1 MSSMAIRIRPATAA
15 DAAWI
20 MPLAPRLHDF
30 GPPPWRSRAV
40 MDQAVARVVERAL
53 TGAAADAV
61 VLAAVDASGHGLG
74 FTHVHTASDF
84 FTGETHGHV
93 SDLVVASGAEG
104 RGVGRALMAAAEQ
117 WARGRGYRLLTLN
130 VFEENRRARE
140 LYTRLGYQP
149 DTTKLVKVLR

>member
-1 MSSMAIRIRPATAA
+1 MSSKEVRIQPATVP

-20 MPLAPRLHDF
+20 VPLAPRLHDF
-30 GPPPWRSRAV
+30 GPPSWRSREV

-53 TGAAADAV
+53 TSAPADAV
-61 VLAAVDASGHGLG
+61 VLAAVDAAGRGLG
-74 FTHVHTASDF
+74 FVHVHTARDF

-93 SDLVVASGAEG
+93 SDLVVASEAEG

-117 WARGRGYRLLTLN
+117 WTRDRGYRLLSLN
-130 VFEENRRARE
+130 VFEENHRARE
-140 LYTRLGYQP
+140 LYDRLGYQP